1 MGGRRVPR
9 AAAAR
14 TNALAFTLT
23 MSVALLVLHLT
34 GVVTSLE
41 LMPTG
46 PPLVENNEQQHALDT
61 HGGAATTTT
70 RTPHEEQEADEGG
83 HHHHHHRG
91 DDGGGGGGGGGAS
104 DTSSSA
110 AAAAT
115 RWERDMM
122 SPAVYDDDDGVGGGG
137 GGGGGGAAPPRMS
150 RGLLHLE
157 ESGACVPGSAVTHE
171 TGGCVDC
178 TAGHYASGR
187 SALCRFPNVPFSCS
201 SMLNPTV
208 FLDKYGFN
216 DQLAANCDFKK
227 EAARLISGDVGNCS
241 FADIGLS
248 QCTPSAT
255 VNADDVVTFSI
266 KCAIPLGDQT
276 FQNCT
281 VGVMQ
286 VDPSVDPSVDP

>member
-70 RTPHEEQEADEGG
+70 RTPHEEQEADEVG

-91 DDGGGGGGGGGAS
+91 DGGGGGGGGGGAS

-110 AAAAT
+110 TAAAT
-115 RWERDMM
+115 RWKRDMM

-137 GGGGGGAAPPRMS
+137 GGGGGAAPPRVS

-281 VGVMQ
+281 VG
-286 VDPSVDPSVDP
+286 